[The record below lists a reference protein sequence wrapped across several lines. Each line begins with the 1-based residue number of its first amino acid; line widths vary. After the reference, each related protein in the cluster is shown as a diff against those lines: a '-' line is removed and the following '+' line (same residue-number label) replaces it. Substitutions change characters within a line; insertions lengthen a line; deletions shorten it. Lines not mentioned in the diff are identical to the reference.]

1 MRLGP
6 WHVYSKVCTT
16 VHVERAEKLRPDGS
30 VCGSVWR
37 VAVLT
42 DGAWWRGSNLATR
55 RAAFDR
61 ANDLATI
68 HRGVSL

>member
-1 MRLGP
+1 MRLGR
-6 WHVYSKVCTT
+6 WHVYCEVSAA

-42 DGAWWRGSNLATR
+42 DGVWWRGSNLATR
-55 RAAFDR
+55 RAAIDR
-61 ANDLATI
+61 ANDLAI
-68 HRGVSL
+68 GGGSV